1 MALSFAEGAVAV
13 APAAR
18 PSAFRLV
25 GGSRRAASA
34 SCAKEY
40 RALVKA
46 MILAGGLSTRLYPL
60 TKRVPKPLVPV
71 AGVPNAALLVRYL
84 KSYGFV
90 EIAINVH
97 YLADD
102 IVNALG
108 DGSRFG
114 VKLHYSHE
122 SELLGSAGAVK
133 KIESFFDDDTF
144 IVIGC
149 DEVTDLRLD
158 RLLEFHRERG
168 AIASIGLV
176 ERDEVDQYGVVV
188 LDERRKIVGFQEKPA
203 KGTERSKLVNTGVY
217 AFSPEIFAHIP
228 DGQFYDFGKQVFPS
242 LQESGERFYGFD
254 ARGAYWADIGTP
266 NEYRR
271 ASYDVVR
278 GVVRVPET
286 SPDGVDSSAT
296 IAPNARIVGPV
307 KVGAGVHIG
316 DGVVIEGPS
325 IIDHGAR
332 IEAGAR
338 LVRSILW
345 EESVV
350 GAQAALSD
358 TVVGKSYRVE
368 PNIVLENALVA
379 EE

>member
-1 MALSFAEGAVAV
+1 
-13 APAAR
+13 
-18 PSAFRLV
+18 
-25 GGSRRAASA
+25 
-34 SCAKEY
+34 
-40 RALVKA
+40 

-97 YLADD
+97 YLADE
-102 IVNALG
+102 IVNTLG

-122 SELLGSAGAVK
+122 PELLGSAGAVK
-133 KIESFFDDDTF
+133 KIESFFHDDPF

-176 ERDEVDQYGVVV
+176 ECDEVDQYGVVV
-188 LDERRKIVGFQEKPA
+188 LDEHRKIVGFQEKPA
-203 KGTERSKLVNTGVY
+203 KGSERSKLVNTGVY

-228 DGQFYDFGKQVFPS
+228 AGQFYDFGKQVFPS
-242 LQESGERFYGFD
+242 LQENGERFYGFD

-278 GVVRVPET
+278 GVVRLPET
-286 SPDGVDSSAT
+286 SPNGVDSSAT

-307 KVGAGVHIG
+307 KVGARVHIG
-316 DGVVIEGPS
+316 DGVAIEGPS
-325 IIDHGAR
+325 IIDRGAR